1 VAVVELRKYF
11 TISQIT
17 MTTAST
23 LDFDVETL
31 RKDFPILSEKV
42 HGKPL
47 VYLDNGNTS
56 QKPRQVIETIDRYYR
71 AMNSNVHRGNHF
83 LSQQAT
89 AALEAA
95 RRTVQTFINAAED
108 REIIFVRGTTE
119 AINLVAFSFGELDI
133 REGDEIVISAMEHH
147 SNIVPWQMLCAR
159 KKAVLQ
165 VVPVN
170 DDGELEM
177 DEYENLLTDRTKL
190 VAITH
195 ISNTLGTIN
204 PVKRIIDLAHERG
217 AVVLVDGAQSV
228 PHLAVD
234 VRALDADFYV
244 FSGHKVF
251 APTGIGVLYGKAK
264 LLEAMPPYHGGGAM
278 ISSVTFEK
286 TTYNEIPFKFEAG
299 TPHVEG
305 IIGLGAA
312 LEYVNSIGLDA
323 IGEHEHDLLGYATEA
338 LETLGGVRI
347 IGTAREK
354 ASVIS
359 FMLSGASG
367 AIHPHD
373 VGTILDN
380 EGVAIR
386 TGHHCTQPLMKRF
399 GVPATCRASLAFYN
413 TREEIDTMIRALG
426 KVQKMFA

>member
-1 VAVVELRKYF
+1 MNA
-11 TISQIT
+11 
-17 MTTAST
+17 AST
-23 LDFDVETL
+23 LDFDVQTL
-31 RKDFPILSEKV
+31 RADFPILSEKV

-47 VYLDNGNTS
+47 AYLDNGNTS
-56 QKPRQVIETIDRYYR
+56 QKPRQVIEMIDRYYR

-95 RRTVQTFINAAED
+95 RRTVQTFINAKED

-119 AINLVAFSFGELDI
+119 AINLVAFSFGEYNI
-133 REGDEIVISAMEHH
+133 REGDEIIISAMEHH

-159 KKAVLQ
+159 KNAILR

-177 DEYENLLTDRTKL
+177 DEYEKLLTDRTKL

-217 AVVLVDGAQSV
+217 AIVLVDGAQSV

-234 VRALDADFYV
+234 VQALDADFYT

-251 APTGIGVLYGKAK
+251 APTGIGVLYGKAA

-312 LEYVNSIGLDA
+312 LEYVQSIGLEA
-323 IGEHEHDLLGYATEA
+323 IGEYEHDLLGYATEA

-367 AIHPHD
+367 EIHPHD

-399 GVPATCRASLAFYN
+399 GVPATCRASFAFYN
-413 TREEIDTMIRALG
+413 TREEIDTMICALR

>member
-1 VAVVELRKYF
+1 
-11 TISQIT
+11 
-17 MTTAST
+17 MNTAPS
-23 LDFDVETL
+23 LDFDVQTL
-31 RKDFPILSEKV
+31 RADFPILSERV

-56 QKPRQVIETIDRYYR
+56 QKPRQVIETIDHYYR

-89 AALEAA
+89 TALEAA
-95 RRTVQTFINAAED
+95 RRTTQAFINAAED

-119 AINLVAFSFGELDI
+119 AINLVATSFGDGI
-133 REGDEIVISAMEHH
+133 QKGDEILISGMEHH

-159 KKAVLQ
+159 KGAELR
-165 VVPVN
+165 VVPI
-170 DDGELEM
+170 DDNGELIME
-177 DEYENLLTDRTKL
+177 EYENLLSDRTKI

-195 ISNTLGTIN
+195 ISNTLGTVN
-204 PVKRIIDLAHERG
+204 PVKRIIELAHGHG

-228 PHLAVD
+228 PHISVD
-234 VRALDADFYV
+234 VQALDADFYV
-244 FSGHKVF
+244 FSGHKIF
-251 APTGIGVLYGKAK
+251 APTGIGVLYGKAA
-264 LLEAMPPYHGGGAM
+264 LLETMPPYHGGGAM

-286 TTYNEIPFKFEAG
+286 TTYNDIPFKFEAG

-312 LEYVNSIGLDA
+312 LEYVRGVGLDA
-323 IGEHEHDLLGYATEA
+323 IAEYEQELLNYGTEA
-338 LETLGGVRI
+338 LLGIDGLRI

-359 FMLSGASG
+359 FMLRNLDGD
-367 AIHPHD
+367 IHPHD

-380 EGVAIR
+380 DGIAIR

-399 GVPATCRASLAFYN
+399 GVPATCRASFAFYN
-413 TREEIDTMIRALG
+413 TKDEIDVLVRSLR

>member
-1 VAVVELRKYF
+1 MNIAP
-11 TISQIT
+11 
-17 MTTAST
+17 T
-23 LDFDVETL
+23 LDFNIETI
-31 RKDFPILSEKV
+31 RADFPILSEKV

-47 VYLDNGNTS
+47 VYLDNANTS
-56 QKPRQVIETIDRYYR
+56 QKPRAVIEAVDHYYR

-95 RRTVQTFINAAED
+95 RRAVQKFINAAED

-119 AINLVAFSFGELDI
+119 AINLVASSFGEYAV

-159 KKAVLQ
+159 RGAVLK
-165 VVPVN
+165 VIPIN
-170 DDGELEM
+170 DAGELLM
-177 DEYENLLTDRTKL
+177 DEYEQLLNERTRI

-204 PVKRIIDLAHERG
+204 PVKEIIAKAHERG
-217 AVVLVDGAQSV
+217 IPVLVDGAQAV
-228 PHLAVD
+228 PHERVD
-234 VRALDADFYV
+234 VQDLDADFYV
-244 FSGHKVF
+244 FSGHKLF
-251 APTGIGVLYGKAK
+251 APTGIGVLYGKAEWLQK
-264 LLEAMPPYHGGGAM
+264 MPPYHGGGAM

-312 LEYVNSIGLDA
+312 IEYVEQVGWEGVGEYEHELLEYG
-323 IGEHEHDLLGYATEA
+323 TQA
-338 LETLGGVRI
+338 LTDFGGVRI
-347 IGTAREK
+347 IGTAQNK

-359 FMLSGASG
+359 FMLLDASG
-367 AIHPHD
+367 ADIHPHD
-373 VGTILDN
+373 VGTLLDN
-380 EGVAIR
+380 DGIAIR

-399 GVPATCRASLAFYN
+399 GVSATCRASFAFYN
-413 TREEIDTMIRALG
+413 TTAEIDALVRGLG
-426 KVQKMFA
+426 KVRKMFA

>member
-1 VAVVELRKYF
+1 
-11 TISQIT
+11 
-17 MTTAST
+17 MNTASAV
-23 LDFDVETL
+23 DFDVQTL
-31 RKDFPILSEKV
+31 RADFPILSEHV
-42 HGKPL
+42 HGKAL
-47 VYLDNGNTS
+47 VYLDNANTS
-56 QKPRQVIETIDRYYR
+56 QKPRQVIETIDHYYR

-89 AALEAA
+89 SALEAA
-95 RRTVQTFINAAED
+95 RRTVQSFINAAED

-119 AINLVAFSFGELDI
+119 AINLVATSFGEYGI
-133 REGDEIVISAMEHH
+133 QKGDEIIISGMEHH

-159 KKAVLQ
+159 KGAELRVI
-165 VVPVN
+165 PVN
-170 DDGELEM
+170 DDGELVME
-177 DEYENLLTDRTKL
+177 EYEKLLSDRTKL
-190 VAITH
+190 VAIAH
-195 ISNTLGTIN
+195 ISNTLGTVN
-204 PVKRIIDLAHERG
+204 PIQRIIELAHEHG

-228 PHLAVD
+228 PHEAVD
-234 VRALDADFYV
+234 VQALDADYFA
-244 FSGHKVF
+244 FSGHKIF
-251 APTGIGVLYGKAK
+251 GPTGIGVLYGKAA

-278 ISSVTFEK
+278 ISSVSFEK

-312 LEYVNSIGLDA
+312 LEYVRGIGMDTIA
-323 IGEHEHDLLGYATEA
+323 DYEQRLLAYGTEA
-338 LETLGGVRI
+338 LMSLGGVRI

-359 FMLSGASG
+359 FMLRNPSGD
-367 AIHPHD
+367 IHPHD

-380 EGVAIR
+380 DGVAIR

-399 GVPATCRASLAFYN
+399 GVPATCRASFAFYN
-413 TREEIDTMIRALG
+413 TKEEIDVLVRSLR

>member
-1 VAVVELRKYF
+1 
-11 TISQIT
+11 
-17 MTTAST
+17 MNTAPT
-23 LDFDVETL
+23 LDFDVQTL
-31 RKDFPILSEKV
+31 RADFPILSERV

-56 QKPRQVIETIDRYYR
+56 QKPRQVIETIDHYYR

-89 AALEAA
+89 TALEAA
-95 RRTVQTFINAAED
+95 RRTTQAFINAAED

-119 AINLVAFSFGELDI
+119 AINLVATSFGEYGI
-133 REGDEIVISAMEHH
+133 QKGDEIIISGMEHH

-159 KKAVLQ
+159 KGAVLR
-165 VVPVN
+165 VVPI
-170 DDGELEM
+170 DDNGDLIME
-177 DEYENLLTDRTKL
+177 EYENLLSDRTKI

-195 ISNTLGTIN
+195 ISNTLGTVN
-204 PVKRIIDLAHERG
+204 PVKRIIEFAHEYG

-228 PHLAVD
+228 PHTSVD
-234 VRALDADFYV
+234 VQALDADFYV
-244 FSGHKVF
+244 FSGHKIF
-251 APTGIGVLYGKAK
+251 GPTGIGVLYGKAA

-278 ISSVTFEK
+278 ISSVSFEK

-312 LEYVNSIGLDA
+312 LEYVRGIGLEA
-323 IGEHEHDLLGYATEA
+323 IGEYEQELLHYGTEA
-338 LETLGGVRI
+338 LLGIDGLRI
-347 IGTAREK
+347 IGNAREK

-359 FMLSGASG
+359 FMLRNPDGD
-367 AIHPHD
+367 IHPHD

-380 EGVAIR
+380 DGVAIR

-413 TREEIDTMIRALG
+413 TKDEIDVLVRSLR